1 MSKEVLKLALKALE
15 EAVNYTSCPSW
26 SPSMTEECNAAI
38 AAIQEAL
45 RTPAGN
51 WKGSTIEELD
61 KLVNSSLSRIGL
73 CFELERLLWERNR

>member
-1 MSKEVLKLALKALE
+1 MSKEALKLALKALE
-15 EAVNYTSCPSW
+15 YPGNIWHMDCPKDK
-26 SPSMTEECNAAI
+26 AI
-38 AAIQEAL
+38 TAIQESL

-61 KLVNSSLSRIGL
+61 KMVNSSLSRIGL